1 LPQNLGVRHL
11 VTAPLHRRRGLAR
24 TLLLDVIGIAR
35 ERGIATWSLNVKPEN
50 AAALA
55 LYRSLG
61 LAPAYE
67 AEIFRV
73 PWELAAALS
82 EAFEERLPWTIA
94 APDDDAVI
102 ERAFGVATGLF
113 ASQRSRGRIV
123 IVVGELRSPAAFA
136 SFDPHFPGAF
146 PARAK
151 SPAALAAIARAVAT
165 LRVPIEDA
173 ELPHR
178 ATSFQLGLEDSSSAA
193 RALAEAGAT
202 RLFRVL
208 HLRGPLPA

>member
-1 LPQNLGVRHL
+1 MTTIRPAEPTDHATIARLFLELAVPDPPLDEATFRRAILPSTRVAIADDGALGAYLHFELLPQNLGVRHL
-11 VTAPLHRRRGLAR
+11 VTAPLYRRRGLAR

-136 SFDPHFPGAF
+136 SFDPHFPG
-146 PARAK
+146 
-151 SPAALAAIARAVAT
+151 
-165 LRVPIEDA
+165 
-173 ELPHR
+173 
-178 ATSFQLGLEDSSSAA
+178 
-193 RALAEAGAT
+193 
-202 RLFRVL
+202 
-208 HLRGPLPA
+208 